1 MPLLSPE
8 TRKTI
13 AVAAITGAV
22 FLLVGGGLGWGLK
35 PDVVKV
41 EEVIKV
47 VEVTKEV
54 VVVQE
59 KVRVEVVKV
68 KDTQVVER
76 WHREKT
82 TSPDGTTKEV
92 EDRNIEAVVK
102 EKENT
107 VEVKVVEV
115 TKEVVVEK
123 LVDRVI
129 KIDPVLAQWRV
140 GAGGGVQFLA
150 NIFPE
155 PTAILGLSGARR
167 IAGPFWL
174 KLEGHLNTKL
184 SAGDIQLKGEI
195 EF

>member
-8 TRKTI
+8 TRAKI
-13 AVAAITGAV
+13 LPAVIVGV
-22 FLLVGGGLGWGLK
+22 LCLVGGAGLGWGLK
-35 PDVVKV
+35 PDVVKI
-41 EEVIKV
+41 EEKVKV

-76 WHREKT
+76 WHREKKT
-82 TSPDGTTKEV
+82 LPDGTVTEV
-92 EDRNIEAVVK
+92 EDRNIDATVK

-115 TKEVVVEK
+115 EKQVVVEK
-123 LVDRVI
+123 QVDRII
-129 KIDPVLAQWRV
+129 KIDPVLAAWRV
-140 GAGGGVQFLA
+140 GVSGGAQFLTA
-150 NIFPE
+150 QFPA
-155 PTAILGLSGARR
+155 PVVVLGLEAERR
-167 IAGPFWL
+167 IAGPIWVGL
-174 KLEGHLNTKL
+174 GASTNAQL
-184 SAGDIQLKGEI
+184 SAFDIRAKVAI